1 VFGADVEVDHAMR
14 SVVRNILC
22 LCLWLA
28 PISTVSAGDRV
39 PIGNI
44 LKHPADYQAKV
55 VTVEGRARAVSNF
68 PVHRG
73 TPRCGGSE
81 VYDSQT
87 FALKDESGTIGIGTT
102 GTCRPNAT
110 ELVLESE
117 HLRIRG
123 VVVADKKDPKAPPV
137 IYADT
142 IDRVTP

>member
-1 VFGADVEVDHAMR
+1 MR
-14 SVVRNILC
+14 TVLHNMLC
-22 LCLWLA
+22 LCLWLGL
-28 PISTVSAGDRV
+28 ISTVSAGDRV
-39 PIGNI
+39 SIGNI
-44 LKHPADYQAKV
+44 LEHPADYRAKV

-73 TPRCGGSE
+73 TSRCGGSP
-81 VYDSQT
+81 VYDGQT
-87 FALKDESGTIGIGTT
+87 FALQDESGTIGIGTT

-110 ELVLESE
+110 ELVLENE

-123 VVVADKKDPKAPPV
+123 VVVTDEKVLKAIPV

>member
-1 VFGADVEVDHAMR
+1 M
-14 SVVRNILC
+14 
-22 LCLWLA
+22 
-28 PISTVSAGDRV
+28 VSAGDRV

-44 LKHPADYQAKV
+44 LEHPTDYQAKV

-73 TPRCGGSE
+73 TPRWGGSA

>member
-1 VFGADVEVDHAMR
+1 MHR
-14 SVVRNILC
+14 IVRNMLC
-22 LCLWLA
+22 LCLWLGL
-28 PISTVSAGDRV
+28 ISTVSAGDRV
-39 PIGNI
+39 PIENI
-44 LKHPADYQAKV
+44 LEHPSDFQAKV

-73 TPRCGGSE
+73 TPRCGGGA

-87 FALKDESGTIGIGTT
+87 FALQDESGTIGIGTT

-110 ELVLESE
+110 ELVLENE

-123 VVVADKKDPKAPPV
+123 VVVADKKDPEGTPV
-137 IYADT
+137 IYADS

>member
-1 VFGADVEVDHAMR
+1 MR
-14 SVVRNILC
+14 SVVRNMLC
-22 LCLWLA
+22 LCFWLGL
-28 PISTVSAGDRV
+28 ISTVSAGGRV

-44 LKHPADYQAKV
+44 LEHPADYQAKV

-73 TPRCGGSE
+73 TSRCGGGA

-87 FALKDESGTIGIGTT
+87 FALQDKSGTIGIGTT
-102 GTCRPNAT
+102 GSCRPNST
-110 ELVLESE
+110 ELVLENE

-123 VVVADKKDPKAPPV
+123 VVVADKKDPKATPV

-142 IDRVTP
+142 IDRVRP